1 MSATKSLSISPA
13 VETKNVLTELEPR
26 EVLGL
31 FEVLANIPRGSG
43 NESKVADWVV
53 AYAQGLGL
61 DAKKDA
67 LSCVLVKKP
76 GQGGLENS
84 APLIL
89 HGHLDM
95 VCEKAEGVEFDFKN
109 DPIRLVVE
117 GDFITADGTSLGADN
132 GIGVSYILAL
142 LADTETP
149 HPPLEA
155 VLTAM
160 EEQGKA
166 GANQFDT
173 TQLKGRRMID
183 FNWITDKE
191 ILAGCSGDVTF
202 TVDVPAEYEATPESH
217 SVAQLLQVRGL
228 QGGHCE
234 FDIQLERANSLQIL
248 ARALN
253 AIFDKVDAR
262 ISQPYGGAQNN
273 AIPADARAVLA
284 LKPADLNAVKATVK
298 ELDAALQYEFGVSD
312 PGVKLEL
319 VDAAAPAEVFSQAA
333 ARRFAA
339 VTLLIPHGVISWN
352 LRVPGR
358 VETSNNLGTIR
369 PTQDGIQ
376 LMSTITSAVTSRKH
390 ELYNR
395 VRSLVGAVGGG
406 VSIEM
411 FGLDAP
417 EFPYRPDS
425 ELLAVASQAYREVL
439 GAEPNVEV
447 SQCSLEL
454 GMFSRKVPVADIIS
468 IGTELHALHSPAE
481 KVNHTSVKRV
491 WPLVKAVVSRL

>member
-1 MSATKSLSISPA
+1 MSFTISPA
-13 VETKNVLTELEPR
+13 VKTEKVLTHLEPQ
-26 EVLGL
+26 EVLGI

-43 NESKVADWVV
+43 NEAKVADWVV
-53 AYAQGLGL
+53 AYAHGLGL
-61 DAKKDA
+61 EAKKDA

-76 GQGGLENS
+76 GQGGLEQA
-84 APLIL
+84 APLVL

-95 VCEKAEGVEFDFKN
+95 VCEKAEGVEFDFVK
-109 DPIRLVVE
+109 DPIKLVLD
-117 GDFITADGTSLGADN
+117 GDYITADGTSLGADN

-142 LADTETP
+142 LADTTTP

-173 TQLKGRRMID
+173 SQLKGRRMID

-202 TVDVPAEYEATPESH
+202 TVDVPAEYEAKPEELSAG
-217 SVAQLLQVRGL
+217 VALQVRGL

-248 ARALN
+248 ARAIN
-253 AIFDKVDAR
+253 AVLDQVDAR
-262 ISQPYGGAQNN
+262 ISKPYGGAQNN
-273 AIPADARAVLA
+273 AIPADAEVVF
-284 LKPADLNAVKATVK
+284 AVKPGDVATVK
-298 ELDAALQYEFGVSD
+298 SVVAKLEAALQYEYGVAD
-312 PGVKLEL
+312 PGVRLEVL
-319 VDAAAPAEVFSQAA
+319 EADAPDTVFSQAA
-333 ARRFAA
+333 GRRFAA
-339 VTLLIPHGVISWN
+339 VTLLIPHGVVSWN

-369 PTQDGIQ
+369 PTNEGIQ

-390 ELYNR
+390 ELYDR

-406 VSIEM
+406 VSIQM

-425 ELLAVASQAYREVL
+425 ELLAIASQAYRDVL
-439 GAEPNVEV
+439 GEEPNVEV

-454 GMFSRKVPVADIIS
+454 GMFSRKVPVSDIIS

-481 KVNHTSVKRV
+481 KVNHTSVKKV
-491 WPLVKAVVSRL
+491 WPLVKEVVSRLG

>member
-1 MSATKSLSISPA
+1 MSMTISPA
-13 VETKNVLTELEPR
+13 VETKNVLSELEPK

-31 FEVLANIPRGSG
+31 FEILANIPRGSG
-43 NESKVADWVV
+43 NEAGVADWVV
-53 AYAQGLGL
+53 AYATELGL
-61 DAKKDA
+61 EAKKDA
-67 LSCVLVKKP
+67 LSCVLVRKP
-76 GQGGLENS
+76 GQGGLENA
-84 APLIL
+84 APLVL

-95 VCEKAEGVEFDFKN
+95 VCEKAEGVEFDFVN
-109 DPIRLVVE
+109 DPIKLVLDGE
-117 GDFITADGTSLGADN
+117 FITADGTSLGADN

-142 LADTETP
+142 LADKETP

-160 EEQGKA
+160 EELGKG
-166 GANQFDT
+166 GAAEFDT

-202 TVDVPAEYEATPESH
+202 TVDIPAEFEATPAAHTE
-217 SVAQLLQVRGL
+217 ARLLTVRGL
-228 QGGHCE
+228 NGGHCE
-234 FDIQLERANSLQIL
+234 FDIQLERANALQVL

-253 AIFDKVDAR
+253 AVFDTADVRLA
-262 ISQPYGGAQNN
+262 SPFGGAQNN
-273 AIPADARAVLA
+273 AIPADAEAVLV
-284 LKPADLNAVKATVK
+284 LKPADLTEVEAVIAA
-298 ELDAALQYEFGVSD
+298 LDADLRQEYGVAD
-312 PGVKLEL
+312 AGIRLEL
-319 VDAAAPAEVFSQAA
+319 AAVARPDQVFSEAA

-369 PTQDGIQ
+369 PTAQGIQ
-376 LMSTITSAVTSRKH
+376 LMSTITSALTSRKH
-390 ELYNR
+390 ELFNR
-395 VRSLVGAVGGG
+395 VRALVGAVGGG
-406 VSIEM
+406 VTIEM
-411 FGLDAP
+411 YGLDAP

-425 ELLAVASQAYREVL
+425 ELLAVASAAYRDVM

-454 GMFSRKVPVADIIS
+454 GMFSRRVPVADIIS

-481 KVNHTSVKRV
+481 KVNYKSVERV
-491 WPLVKAVVSRL
+491 WPLVKEVVSRLG